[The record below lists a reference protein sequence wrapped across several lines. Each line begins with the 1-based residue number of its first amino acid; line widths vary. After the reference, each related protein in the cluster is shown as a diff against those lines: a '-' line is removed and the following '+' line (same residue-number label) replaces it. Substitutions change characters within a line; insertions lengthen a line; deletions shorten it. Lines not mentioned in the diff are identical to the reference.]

1 MTQIRSV
8 HLLLELLHPTVSIQL
23 RQKAEVEVIIALVR
37 ASLNKEVRALILLR
51 EAVAVAVLLL
61 ADLPVV
67 AAAVP
72 VAVAAVAVTAA
83 EVVVAAIVD
92 KQLVYG
98 IKIIKGQAAPLSI

>member
-51 EAVAVAVLLL
+51 EVVAVAVLLL
-61 ADLPVV
+61 AVLPA

-72 VAVAAVAVTAA
+72 VAVAAVVATAA